1 MMSLLFWDKG
11 FFTIYKI
18 SHLGA
23 LTVCGCQS
31 QAISVLSRH
40 YFRFYQ
46 GERGLVK
53 VSCKLKAVFQLRVFY
68 TYIHARKSKSI
79 SILHLK

>member
-11 FFTIYKI
+11 FFTIYTI

-31 QAISVLSRH
+31 QAISVLSRY
-40 YFRFYQ
+40 YFRFHQ
-46 GERGLVK
+46 RERGV
-53 VSCKLKAVFQLRVFY
+53 VN
-68 TYIHARKSKSI
+68 
-79 SILHLK
+79 